1 MQFLPINI
9 AYRIDKDNEVAGD
22 HTPGHS
28 GDRAVAST
36 TRRYDM
42 SEHCRCG
49 DVIQHVYESWTC
61 SRCRRDC
68 CPSCAERDG
77 ERAMCVGCQD
87 TDASGAAA

>member
-1 MQFLPINI
+1 
-9 AYRIDKDNEVAGD
+9 
-22 HTPGHS
+22 
-28 GDRAVAST
+28 
-36 TRRYDM
+36 M

-49 DVIQHVYESWTC
+49 DVINHDYESWTC